1 LASPSKTDVASQ
13 REVFLDQALHCES
26 RSPLYADLCRR
37 FADDPVV
44 GEVVGPEPTWE
55 APLRLLGGLH
65 YLVLGGEASW
75 EDPLEEHKAF
85 LVEFVRT
92 QGVQTNEV
100 QRSWV
105 LVPLFLRVAE
115 RSAVEVVDLVE
126 LGPSAG
132 LNLVWDRYRCVYEA
146 GAWGPAGAR
155 LTLTAEERRPVPAGL
170 FRRELAV
177 RGRIGIDR
185 APVDVTKDENARLLK
200 AFVWAGQEE
209 RLERLDRAIAAVLA
223 DPPELVEGD
232 FVELLPEV
240 LAAHPAD
247 ALTVVFQTA
256 ALGYAGEEGRA
267 RVRAALEKAGTR
279 RPLVFV
285 TAGKGR
291 TGEQH
296 WGLRIV
302 YYPEAEREFAGE
314 ADYHGAWLD
323 WWLAPLA
330 GRRSRPAKPGSAPT

>member
-13 REVFLDQALHCES
+13 REVFLDQAAHCES

-85 LVEFVRT
+85 LAEFVRT

-115 RSAVEVVDLVE
+115 QSGAEVVDLVE

-146 GAWGPAGAR
+146 GAWGPADAR
-155 LTLTAEERRPVPAGL
+155 LTLTAEERGQVPAGL

-185 APVDVTKDENARLLK
+185 APVDVTKGENARLLK

-209 RLERLDRAIAAVLA
+209 RLERLDRAIAALRA
-223 DPPELVEGD
+223 DPPELVDGD

-240 LAAHPAD
+240 LAAQPAD

-285 TAGKGR
+285 TTGKGR

-302 YYPEAEREFAGE
+302 YFPEAEREFAGE

>member
-1 LASPSKTDVASQ
+1 LASPNKTDVASQ
-13 REVFLDQALHCES
+13 REVFLDQAVHCES
-26 RSPLYADLCRR
+26 RSALYAELCRR
-37 FADDPVV
+37 FAEDPVV
-44 GEVVGPEPTWE
+44 AEVVGPEPTWE

-85 LVEFVRT
+85 LAEFVRE

-115 RSAVEVVDLVE
+115 RTGAGVVDLVE

-146 GAWGPAGAR
+146 GAWGPADAR
-155 LTLTAEERRPVPAGL
+155 LTLTAEERGRVPAGL
-170 FRRELAV
+170 FGRELAV
-177 RGRIGIDR
+177 RRRTGIDR

-200 AFVWAGQEE
+200 AFVWAGQDE
-209 RLERLDRAIAAVLA
+209 RLERLDRAIAAVRA

-240 LAAHPAD
+240 LASQPGD
-247 ALTVVFQTA
+247 VLTVVFQTA

-267 RVRAALEKAGTR
+267 RVRAALGAAGR
-279 RPLVFV
+279 ERPLVFV

-302 YYPEAEREFAGE
+302 FYPEAEREFAGE

-323 WWLAPLA
+323 WWL
-330 GRRSRPAKPGSAPT
+330 